1 MTLYGPLYTP
11 LPPCNVTAPEYG
23 VEPWRMNES
32 GGGMLLRMVCHSLI
46 TLGAT
51 VALTLLLSLN
61 ADAFITIW
69 LAFASVACL
78 AEFLRDG
85 LPTPT
90 QTRQS
95 VLDLF
100 ERIEQ

>member
-1 MTLYGPLYTP
+1 MVASLARRLAR
-11 LPPCNVTAPEYG
+11 LALAV
-23 VEPWRMNES
+23 S
-32 GGGMLLRMVCHSLI
+32 GGARDLVPSHALT

-61 ADAFITIW
+61 ADEFITIW
-69 LAFASVACL
+69 LAFASVAGL

-85 LPTPT
+85 LPSPT